1 MKRKASFILI
11 VFAFLFTTQLSA
23 QVDRRIGTSQYKR
36 DVKKG
41 GEKIDFVQQ
50 STDYLAK
57 ELTLDDF
64 QKAAVKNIIEEER
77 ENIMALNTDKS
88 MSSDERREKYAAI
101 SGRIYKKVLPLL
113 SKTQAEKYTKMEEA
127 KKF

>member
-1 MKRKASFILI
+1 MKFKTSLLLI
-11 VFAFLFTTQLSA
+11 VFAFLFTTELSA
-23 QVDRRIGTSQYKR
+23 QVDRRIAPSQYKR
-36 DVKKG
+36 DRKKG
-41 GEKIDFVQQ
+41 EKVDFVQQ

-64 QKAAVKNIIEEER
+64 QKAAIREIIEGER
-77 ENIMALNTDKS
+77 ENIMNLNAEKDIT
-88 MSSDERREKYAAI
+88 SDERRDKAALI

-113 SKTQAEKYTKMEEA
+113 SKDQAEKYTKMEES

>member
-1 MKRKASFILI
+1 MKLKASFALI
-11 VFAFLFTTQLSA
+11 AFAFLFTTQLSA
-23 QVDRRIGTSQYKR
+23 QVDRTIAPSQYKR
-36 DVKKG
+36 DHKKG
-41 GEKIDFVQQ
+41 EKPDFVQQ

-64 QKAAVKNIIEEER
+64 QKAAVKNILADEKD
-77 ENIMALNTDKS
+77 NIMALNSGEKMT
-88 MSSDERREKYAAI
+88 SDERREKSAAI

-113 SKTQAEKYTKMEEA
+113 SKTQAEKYTKMEES

>member
-1 MKRKASFILI
+1 MKLKASFILI
-11 VFAFLFTTQLSA
+11 IFAFLFTTELSA
-23 QVDRRIGTSQYKR
+23 QVDRRIAPSQYKR
-36 DVKKG
+36 DRKKG
-41 GEKIDFVQQ
+41 GKVDFVEQ

-64 QKAAVKNIIEEER
+64 QKAAIKDIIEGER
-77 ENIMALNTDKS
+77 ENIMNLNSEKDITT
-88 MSSDERREKYAAI
+88 DERRDKASAI

-113 SKTQAEKYTKMEEA
+113 SKDQADKYTKMEES